1 MRGSIISSFSQVT
14 YAGAGWG
21 FNQFYAAAAP
31 GALLAEQTRFCQY
44 VKVIPSFPQGRP
56 AWRDLARS
64 FG

>member
-1 MRGSIISSFSQVT
+1 MT

-44 VKVIPSFPQGRP
+44 VKVISSFPQGRP